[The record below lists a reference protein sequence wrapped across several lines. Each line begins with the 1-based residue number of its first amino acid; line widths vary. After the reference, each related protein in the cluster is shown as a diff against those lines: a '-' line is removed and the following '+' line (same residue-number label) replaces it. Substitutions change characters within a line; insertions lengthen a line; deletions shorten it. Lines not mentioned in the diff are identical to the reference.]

1 MICLATENLKER
13 RTIPQ
18 MTGNEFPL
26 DRVYLRKPSNEYL
39 EGIWVDSVDG
49 VERRCWRC
57 GEKELVWVVYS
68 FSDRVYMRL
77 CILDLS
83 IFTES
88 GLIKP
93 RSNGP
98 IPTKD
103 GDFPLTLFP
112 TKYARL
118 DREEFG

>member
-1 MICLATENLKER
+1 M
-13 RTIPQ
+13 
-18 MTGNEFPL
+18 
-26 DRVYLRKPSNEYL
+26 
-39 EGIWVDSVDG
+39 DSIDG

-57 GEKELVWVVYS
+57 GEKELVWLVYS

-93 RSNGP
+93 RRNGS

-112 TKYARL
+112 TNYARL